1 MGQGIYNGI
10 WWPDIVGG
18 IGPSSFETRWAI
30 PTNNYSIT
38 LPYVQSNTYSGTI
51 DWGDGTVVANTYANR
66 THTYATAG
74 DYNVIIDGECSK
86 WNFATSPS
94 ASKDEIIEV
103 LGWGNYFFQSCNF
116 SSCGNFIGGPACRDL
131 IKIAPG
137 GSFNFRSCSSLTTIQ
152 NIESWDTSNVASMT
166 GAFLDCANFT
176 GDLSNWDISNVTTAG
191 LMFWN
196 ATSFNS
202 DVSSWDT
209 SSMTFPQAMFFN
221 AESFNS
227 DINFDFTS
235 TGDITGLFSNCDL
248 FNGDVS
254 GMNTS
259 TITKLADVFKDCV
272 SFNQPVDNW
281 DVSNVANMVQLF
293 EGADAFDQDL
303 GSWDFSS
310 ITDMQNFM
318 RGKTSANYSSANY
331 DSLLSALVA
340 GGQTNVT
347 LGMGTIQYSSSG
359 AADRATLITRGWTI
373 GDGGQV

>member
-18 IGPSSFETRWAI
+18 IGPSSFETRWTI

-38 LPYVQSNTYSGTI
+38 LPYGQSATYSGTI
-51 DWGDGTVVANTYANR
+51 DWGDGTVTANTYANR

-74 DYNVIIDGECSK
+74 DYNVVIDGECSR
-86 WNFATSPS
+86 WNFILSPGS
-94 ASKDEIIEV
+94 SKDEVIEV
-103 LGWGNYFFQSCNF
+103 LEWGNYFFDSCSFRTCN
-116 SSCGNFIGGPACRDL
+116 NFIGGPVCRNL
-131 IKIAPG
+131 LKIAPG
-137 GSFNFRSCSSLTTIQ
+137 GDFSFMQAVSLTTIQ
-152 NIESWDTSNVASMT
+152 GIESWDVSNVTAMNGT
-166 GAFLDCANFT
+166 FMDCTDFT
-176 GDLSNWDISNVTTAG
+176 ADLSNWDVSNVTTAG

-209 SSMTFPQAMFFN
+209 SSNTFPQAMFFN

-227 DINFDFTS
+227 DINFDLTS
-235 TGDITGLFSNCDL
+235 STNMGSMFSDCDL
-248 FNGDVS
+248 FNGAVN

-259 TITKLADVFKDCV
+259 TITDMLYLFKDCP

-281 DVSNVANMVQLF
+281 DVSNVTNMYGMF
-293 EGADAFDQDL
+293 WGADAFDQDL

-310 ITDMQNFM
+310 VTDMTGFM
-318 RGKTSANYSSANY
+318 HLKTSADYSSANY

-340 GGQTNVT
+340 GGQTNVPLT
-347 LGMGTIQYSSSG
+347 MGTIKYSSSG

-373 GDGGQV
+373 IDGGQV